1 MLSRKYI
8 ENWIFWIL
16 ADMVYLSF
24 FFNDRIWPS
33 VILFITFIFL
43 AIKGWI
49 EWKAIIKE
57 AA

>member
-1 MLSRKYI
+1 
-8 ENWIFWIL
+8 
-16 ADMVYLSF
+16 
-24 FFNDRIWPS
+24 

-57 AA
+57 TA